1 MNRYNI
7 IIVILITVL
16 VISSCGRRG
25 RQKEPEFNAE
35 VKKIGSVSYITNPS
49 FSKMLPKEYK
59 LEEKMAIGN
68 DIDENYIFIRPIKLD
83 IDDIGNIYVFEN
95 RKCEVRIFDKKG
107 KFLKKIGKKG
117 QGPSEILSASDMVV
131 DEKNNIIHIL
141 DRENLKI
148 LRFNQDGKLESE
160 FKVKVDSPE
169 QLFVDQQGYYLI
181 NNYFYDDN
189 KYQKYKFYKYNFSG
203 KILKN
208 SKDFIASN
216 KKLFVKG
223 NFIRT
228 GATPFDPWVCFASNK
243 KGKLF
248 YGFPDKYEI
257 IVFDFNFNKIKVIR
271 KRNPERTKVADEEK
285 EKFINYLREREKK
298 KGKPYFIDSFQ
309 FPEYHPLFTSIWLDD
324 KGRIL
329 LEIPSKDN
337 KAHIDVF
344 NSEGIYVEEM
354 IINAPPDGTS
364 LKHIFRNPVFKD
376 GCIYTLVRNKDD
388 LIQIKKYR
396 LIEKT

>member
-1 MNRYNI
+1 MQYKI
-7 IIVILITVL
+7 IIVILISVL
-16 VISSCGRRG
+16 VISSCESQG
-25 RQKEPEFNAE
+25 RQKGPEFNAE

-49 FSKMLPKEYK
+49 LSKMLPKEYK
-59 LEEKMAIGN
+59 LDEKMAIGN
-68 DIDENYIFIRPIKLD
+68 DTDGNYFFIRPIKLD
-83 IDDIGNIYVFEN
+83 IDDIGNIYVFED
-95 RKCEVRIFDKKG
+95 RKCEVRVFDKQG
-107 KFLKKIGKKG
+107 KFLKKIGNKG

-131 DEKNNIIHIL
+131 DEKNNIINIL

-148 LRFNQDGKLESE
+148 LRFNQDGTLDSE
-160 FKVKVDSPE
+160 LKIKVDSPE
-169 QLFVDQQGYYLI
+169 QLFVDQKGYYLVK
-181 NNYFYDDN
+181 NYFIDEN
-189 KYQKYKFYKYNFSG
+189 RYQKYKFTKYNFSG
-203 KILKN
+203 EILKGA
-208 SKDFIASN
+208 KDFLALK

-228 GATPFDPWVCFASNK
+228 GATPFDPWACFSGNK

-248 YGFPDKYEI
+248 YGFSDKYEI

-271 KRNPERTKVADEEK
+271 KRNPSKTKVADEEK

-309 FPEYHPLFTSIWLDD
+309 FPEYHPLFTSIWIDD

-344 NSEGIYVEEM
+344 NSEGIYLEEM
-354 IINAPPDGTS
+354 IINAPLDGTS